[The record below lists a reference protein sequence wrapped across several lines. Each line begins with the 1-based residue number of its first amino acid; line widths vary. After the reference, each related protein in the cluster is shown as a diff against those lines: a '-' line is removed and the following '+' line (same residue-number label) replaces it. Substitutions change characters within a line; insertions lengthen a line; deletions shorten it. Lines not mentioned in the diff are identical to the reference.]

1 MLNYWEFSGE
11 VIKIRES
18 DSEDVGAT
26 LLLKGVAERP
36 DNESTQ
42 IVEFIVSFPPRIW
55 EQLCNDGLRPYSIV
69 EAKGHFETSIR
80 ASDINIRTSTR
91 YFADEARIVKR

>member
-18 DSEDVGAT
+18 DSEDIGAT
-26 LLLKGVAERP
+26 LLLKGAATRP
-36 DNESTQ
+36 NSESTQ
-42 IVEFIVSFPPRIW
+42 IVEFIISVPPKLW
-55 EQLCNDGLRPYSIV
+55 ERLCNEGIRPYSV
-69 EAKGHFETSIR
+69 LEAKGHFETSVR

-91 YFADEARIVKR
+91 YFVDEAQIVKR